1 MEHLDT
7 RTLIDATPV
16 AADMATADYVRL
28 LHPYDAIGK
37 VNFLIADR
45 KDRAESKISEI
56 AAAPFYATCATER
69 TSFVSLNRFHGHRED
84 MRLAAL
90 NAVFVDLD
98 ADLAPTGLVSD
109 PAAWRARVTEICE
122 TAGLPMPSLLN
133 ATGRGLAAIR
143 LIQPLPPHV
152 RARWRAAI
160 HGLIAL
166 FRRAGADKSC
176 SDTARVF
183 RLPGSVNPKSGR
195 FVRVI
200 GGTLLRYDYDA
211 LEDSIYTAL
220 GRPTRRQ
227 LQERKLRHVKKARR
241 RVTGSGLTPAARFQ
255 QILNDLDKLCVLWG
269 GQVRQ
274 GRRNTFL
281 HLYATCLTHLR
292 EPGDIAT
299 AIERMAAV
307 ATPGLPA
314 TEVRSIVRNAE
325 DRAARPRT
333 ANPLDDGRYHYSGAQ
348 VAQLLDITD
357 DEARSLSLQQVYST
371 KERRRRKTERERE
384 RRAAA
389 GAMPRAEYLAAYAI
403 SREMPWKV
411 QGMSR
416 ATWYR
421 RGKPVISEV
430 STAPSAF
437 FQ

>member
-1 MEHLDT
+1 MEHLNT
-7 RTLIDATPV
+7 RSLIEATPV

-28 LHPYDAIGK
+28 LHPDDAIGK
-37 VNFLIADR
+37 VNILIADR
-45 KDRAESKISEI
+45 KDSAETKVCEI
-56 AAAPFYATCATER
+56 AAAPFYATCAIER
-69 TSFVSLNRFHGHRED
+69 TAFVSLNRFHGCRKD
-84 MRLAAL
+84 MNLAAL
-90 NAVFVDLD
+90 NAMFLDLD
-98 ADLAPTGLVSD
+98 ADLAPKRLVAD
-109 PAAWRARVTEICE
+109 PAAWRAGVREICE

-133 ATGRGLAAIR
+133 ATGRGLAAIW
-143 LIQPLPPHV
+143 LIRPLPPHV

-160 HGLIAL
+160 HGLITL
-166 FRRAGADKSC
+166 FKGAGADQSC
-176 SDTARVF
+176 CDTARLF

-195 FVRVI
+195 VVRVI

-211 LEDSIYTAL
+211 LEDAIYTAL

-227 LQERKLRHVKKARR
+227 LQERKLRHMKKGKRR
-241 RVTGSGLTPAARFQ
+241 ATGSGLTPAARFQ
-255 QILNDLDKLCVLWG
+255 QIANDLDNLCALWG
-269 GQVRQ
+269 GQVPQ

-292 EPGDIAT
+292 EPGDIAK
-299 AIERMAAV
+299 AIEKMAAI

-314 TEVRSIVRNAE
+314 TEVSSIVKNAE
-325 DRAARPRT
+325 DRAARART

-348 VAQLLDITD
+348 IAYLLDITD
-357 DEARSLSLQQVYST
+357 DEARSLNLQQVYSQT
-371 KERRRRKTERERE
+371 ERRRRKAGRERE

-389 GAMPRAEYLAAYAI
+389 GAVPRAEYLAANAV

-421 RGKPVISEV
+421 KGKPTISAV
-430 STAPSAF
+430 SNAPSAF